1 MREPI
6 GTVEDGRLVI
16 TRRYAAPLET
26 VWACLT
32 EPDHL
37 GRWYGRW
44 TGDPASGRVLLQMTA
59 EGDCPPE
66 PVEIR
71 RCEPPTALDVEMA
84 GPDGV
89 WRIGCRLAPAGAS
102 GTSLTLSQELSDPRI
117 VGSVGPGW
125 EYYLERLAAVLDD
138 GDVDAL
144 DFDAF
149 YPALEPHYRRAAGLD

>member
-6 GTVEDGRLVI
+6 GTVDAGRLVI
-16 TRRYAAPLET
+16 TRRYAAPIET

-44 TGDPASGRVLLQMTA
+44 TGDPSSGRVMVQLTA

-66 PVEIR
+66 PVDIR
-71 RCEPPTALDVEMA
+71 RCEPPSALDVEMG
-84 GPDGV
+84 GPEGA
-89 WRIGCRLAPAGAS
+89 WRIELALADAS
-102 GTSLTLSQELSDPRI
+102 GGTTLTLRQELTDPQI

-125 EYYLERLAAVLDD
+125 EYYLERLAAVVDG
-138 GDVDAL
+138 GDVDAV

-149 YPALEPHYRRAAGLD
+149 YPALEPHYRRAAGLG